1 MEAKHKDITE
11 LVIQAF
17 YTVYNTLGYGFLE
30 KVYQNALVIELR
42 KLGLEVIPEACI
54 KVYYNGQVVG
64 EYFADLLVAG
74 VVIVEIK
81 AVRTLAPEHE
91 AQLLNYLKATPY
103 EVGLLLNFGP
113 KPQIKRKVYDNE
125 RKGGLSWIGKWDTDA
140 HRLAQ
145 IKNGSLGF
153 RRERPHIVAPRSG
166 KSAIALKVEIKALE
180 QSCDPED
187 AVTAPLNRF
196 DLVVQ
201 AFHETAAETVGKVVD
216 YFV

>member
-1 MEAKHKDITE
+1 MEAKHKDITD
-11 LVIQAF
+11 LIIRAF

-30 KVYQNALVIELR
+30 KVYQNALVIEMR
-42 KLGLEVIPEACI
+42 KLGLEVIPEALI

-74 VVIVEIK
+74 VVLVEIK

-125 RKGGLSWIGKWDTDA
+125 RKGDLSWV
-140 HRLAQ
+140 RM
-145 IKNGSLGF
+145 
-153 RRERPHIVAPRSG
+153 
-166 KSAIALKVEIKALE
+166 
-180 QSCDPED
+180 
-187 AVTAPLNRF
+187 
-196 DLVVQ
+196 
-201 AFHETAAETVGKVVD
+201 
-216 YFV
+216 